1 MEQVTERPQPAQS
14 SIHKSRSHARH
25 HVAWQGHCGFALNEM
40 MLAVA
45 VVSLVI
51 AISAGAYS
59 FVKRRVSADDQAI
72 KLVALGEDIR
82 RHWRGT
88 GSFTGL
94 SAPALFNLGL
104 VQRPMTADAASMY
117 DAWLAPMQFSGAD
130 TRFAI
135 VLGGNGV
142 MTRDECSAVAA
153 GVEAAVYEVRI
164 GATVAPATGSA
175 LGRITGGY
183 SYKSNG
189 TSYDQTAL
197 ASGCAE
203 AGTKIGVSFDG

>member
-14 SIHKSRSHARH
+14 SIHKSTLYARH
-25 HVAWQGHCGFALNEM
+25 RVAWQGRCGFALNEM
-40 MLAVA
+40 MLALA
-45 VVSLVI
+45 VVSFVI

-59 FVKRRVSADDQAI
+59 LLKRRVSADDQAI

-94 SAPALFNLGL
+94 SAAALFKLGL
-104 VQRPMTADAASMY
+104 VQRPMTADAASTY
-117 DAWLAPMQFSGAD
+117 DAWLAPMQFAGAD

-142 MTRDECSAVAA
+142 MTRDECSAVASGIELTA
-153 GVEAAVYEVRI
+153 YEVRVGAGVAPGS
-164 GATVAPATGSA
+164 GAT
-175 LGRITGGY
+175 LGRLAGGY
-183 SYKSNG
+183 AYKSNG
-189 TSYDQTAL
+189 NGYDQAAL

>member
-1 MEQVTERPQPAQS
+1 MDQVTERPQPAQS
-14 SIHKSRSHARH
+14 SIHKSTLYARH
-25 HVAWQGHCGFALNEM
+25 RVAWRGHCGFALNEM
-40 MLAVA
+40 MLALA

-59 FVKRRVSADDQAI
+59 LLKRRVSADDQAI

-88 GSFTGL
+88 GTFTGL
-94 SAPALFNLGL
+94 STAALFKLGL
-104 VQRPMTADAASMY
+104 VQRPMTADAASTY

-142 MTRDECSAVAA
+142 MTRDECSALAS
-153 GVEAAVYEVRI
+153 GIEATAYEVRVGTGVALGS
-164 GATVAPATGSA
+164 GAT
-175 LGRITGGY
+175 LGRLTGGY
-183 SYKSNG
+183 AYKSNG
-189 TSYDQTAL
+189 SSYDQAAL